1 MTATRNGKEEDLNY
15 NDIKVGDV
23 VRIRTGMYLPVD
35 GVILRQRGD
44 INTDESAMTGESIEL
59 KKSSLEVCYKRKEEK
74 LKEME
79 YSKGVMDS
87 HSVPSPVLLSGTQI

>member
-1 MTATRNGKEEDLNY
+1 
-15 NDIKVGDV
+15 
-23 VRIRTGMYLPVD
+23 
-35 GVILRQRGD
+35 
-44 INTDESAMTGESIEL
+44 MTGESIEL

-87 HSVPSPVLLSGTQI
+87 HSVPSPILLSGT